1 MNIKQNIF
9 IEKNISGER
18 SSHTHSGLSRKKG
31 GADHVFPAAINCAP
45 AGHAPRSVS
54 VPMISRFGPATAE
67 ALRRL
72 R

>member
-1 MNIKQNIF
+1 MNEYKKIYIYR
-9 IEKNISGER
+9 EKHIWGAELA
-18 SSHTHSGLSRKKG
+18 HSGLSRKKG
-31 GADHVFPAAINCAP
+31 GADHVFPAAIHCAP

-54 VPMISRFGPATAE
+54 VPMISRFGPANAE